1 MARQRIHN
9 RRAGRG
15 SSGSGASWISYSDM
29 MAALLLIF
37 VLILTYSLYQYFTML
52 ETKTR
57 ELNEQQAVLDQQ
69 SIDLQ
74 LARDEL
80 DSKEQRLIIVQ
91 GDLDKLKV
99 DLTEKE
105 DELADLQ
112 VVLASKQ
119 ADLDAAVIRL
129 QEQQNVLNAQALR
142 IDNLIGIR
150 TAMIQDLSNSLSTAD
165 LKAAVD
171 PNTGDIMLDSAVFF
185 ETGKASIR
193 EEGKQLLNRF
203 IPVYLDVLLRD
214 EYKDYLG
221 EIIIEGH
228 TDSQGSYQSNLKLS
242 QDRALQVALY
252 CLNMPTLTQG
262 QKTRL
267 QQILTAKGRSYA
279 DLIYVNGVEDPE
291 ASRRVE
297 FKFSLKDSEMIAEM
311 NRILSG
317 DGLGTESA
325 ESASDPGSTAEEN
338 TQPEEA
344 DGPAEPS
351 DPQEGVSGI

>member
-15 SSGSGASWISYSDM
+15 SSGTGASWISYSDM

-37 VLILTYSLYQYFTML
+37 VLILTYSLWQYFTML
-52 ETKTR
+52 ETKTK
-57 ELNEQQAVLDQQ
+57 ELNDQQVILDQQ
-69 SIDLQ
+69 ALDLQ

-80 DSKEQRLIIVQ
+80 DDKEARLVIIQ
-91 GDLDKLKV
+91 GDLDDLKV
-99 DLTEKE
+99 KLDDQEKTLSDLQIVLSAKE
-105 DELADLQ
+105 ADLESAT
-112 VVLASKQ
+112 LK
-119 ADLDAAVIRL
+119 L
-129 QEQQNVLNAQALR
+129 QEQKDLLNAQALR

-150 TAMIQDLSNSLSTAD
+150 TTMIRDLSTSLSAAS

-185 ETGKASIR
+185 ETGRAEIR
-193 EEGKQLLNRF
+193 QEGKDLLDRF

-214 EYKDYLG
+214 EYADYLG

-228 TDSQGSYQSNLKLS
+228 TDSSGSYESNLKLS

-252 CLNMPTLTQG
+252 CLRMPSLDSARKQQL
-262 QKTRL
+262 QK
-267 QQILTAKGRSYA
+267 ILTAKGRSYA
-279 DLIYVNGVEDPE
+279 DLIYNSAGLEDPQ

-297 FKFSLKDSEMIAEM
+297 FKFSLKDSEMIEEM

-317 DGLGTESA
+317 D
-325 ESASDPGSTAEEN
+325 
-338 TQPEEA
+338 
-344 DGPAEPS
+344 
-351 DPQEGVSGI
+351 

>member
-15 SSGSGASWISYSDM
+15 SSGTGASWISYSDM

-52 ETKTR
+52 ETKTK
-57 ELNEQQAVLDQQ
+57 ELNEQQAILDQQ
-69 SIDLQ
+69 TIALR

-80 DSKEQRLIIVQ
+80 DEKEATLVIIQ
-91 GDLDKLKV
+91 GNLDDLKV
-99 DLTEKE
+99 KLDDQEKTLT
-105 DELADLQ
+105 DLQ
-112 VVLASKQ
+112 VVLSAKE
-119 ADLDAAVIRL
+119 ADLEIATLKL
-129 QEQQNVLNAQALR
+129 QEQQDLLNAQALR

-150 TAMIQDLSNSLSTAD
+150 TAMIQDLSRSLSAAS

-185 ETGKASIR
+185 ETGKSEIR
-193 EEGKQLLNRF
+193 QEGKDLLDRF

-214 EYKDYLG
+214 EYSEYLG

-228 TDSQGSYQSNLKLS
+228 TDSKGSYESNLKLS

-252 CLNMPTLTQG
+252 CLRMPSLTSA
-262 QKTRL
+262 QKL
-267 QQILTAKGRSYA
+267 QLQKILTAKGRSYA

-297 FKFSLKDSEMIAEM
+297 FKFSLKDSEMIEEM
-311 NRILSG
+311 NRILS
-317 DGLGTESA
+317 D
-325 ESASDPGSTAEEN
+325 
-338 TQPEEA
+338 
-344 DGPAEPS
+344 
-351 DPQEGVSGI
+351 SGQ